1 MSSEQSGHASEQT
14 TTSETM
20 DLLHQRVS
28 VRSYSSEQ
36 VTPETV
42 DAVLAAAFRAPT
54 SSNIQSYSVIVVRDQ
69 ATKDALSV
77 VTGGQKHVAATPV
90 FLAFCADM
98 TRMEIAKQRAGTNL
112 DNSNLEMGLVTS
124 IDASLVGMS
133 AYLAAE
139 SIGLKGLMI
148 GAVRNDTLRTAEIL
162 GLPKR
167 VYCVFGM
174 CLGWPDQVPPQKPRM
189 DRLATVHYEQ
199 YGTAKHGKPL
209 DQAALLDQY
218 DKDLAAHYE
227 SRGMPTAPDSWSHE
241 FNKKFKPGLRQSL
254 RGDLKQLG
262 FDFE

>member
-1 MSSEQSGHASEQT
+1 ME
-14 TTSETM
+14 
-20 DLLHQRVS
+20 LLHQRVS
-28 VRSYSSEQ
+28 VRSYADKH

-77 VTGGQKHVAATPV
+77 ITGGQKHVAATPV

-98 TRMEIAKQRAGTNL
+98 TRMEIAKQRVGTNL
-112 DNSNLEMGLVTS
+112 DDNNLEMGLVTS

-139 SIGLKGLMI
+139 SIGLRGLMI
-148 GAVRNDTLRTAEIL
+148 GAVRNNALKTAEIL

-174 CLGWPDQVPPQKPRM
+174 CLGWPDKVPPQKPRM
-189 DRLATVHYEQ
+189 KRLATVHHER
-199 YGTAKHGKPL
+199 YGSGPAG
-209 DQAALLDQY
+209 DQGGLLSEY

-241 FNKKFKPGLRQSL
+241 FNKKFTPELRKDL
-254 RGDLKQLG
+254 RSQLKQLG
-262 FDFE
+262 FDFT